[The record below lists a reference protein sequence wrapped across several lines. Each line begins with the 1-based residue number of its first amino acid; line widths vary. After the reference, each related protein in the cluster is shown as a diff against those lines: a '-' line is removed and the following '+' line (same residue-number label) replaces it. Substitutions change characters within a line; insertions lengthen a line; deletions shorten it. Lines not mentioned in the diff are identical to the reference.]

1 MLIVA
6 IANVLGMGLSPTYP
20 PPRLDPPP
28 ATQASAP
35 STGRPDTLAAWPGK
49 VQLTPF
55 QLFALAQDAVEQGD
69 YAFAENGLRALMTNP
84 DAEVRSEARFRLAM
98 LLAYQKHKLRDAAT
112 LLRQI
117 LDEKPRAVRVRI
129 ELAKIQS
136 ALGNTASAQL
146 ELRAAQAAGL
156 PPDVERDVRFF
167 MQALD
172 NHRHVGAS
180 IEATLMPDT
189 NANRATAATTIDT
202 ALGGLSLSRD
212 AQKHS
217 GLGGNVRALAYAR
230 VNVSSDVK
238 MLAQMSSA
246 ATIFPDRDFDDF
258 TLSPR
263 VGPEFSW
270 HRDRLTLLAGP
281 SWRWY
286 ATLPYTAMVTAS
298 ATWQHTLN
306 PRTQLRTDA
315 SVGSVANRLDHGQ
328 SGAQYALTLGIDRA
342 MTARMGVGVQ
352 LNTFRQTANLA
363 AYALTG
369 GGASAYAFREI
380 GHVTASL
387 NLAYSHLE
395 ADEALI
401 LFPDRRI
408 DNAVNATAAVTLRTI
423 RIANVSPIIRIRYE
437 KNHSNVE
444 IYNYNRLSGEIGFTA
459 SF

>member
-1 MLIVA
+1 
-6 IANVLGMGLSPTYP
+6 
-20 PPRLDPPP
+20 
-28 ATQASAP
+28 
-35 STGRPDTLAAWPGK
+35 
-49 VQLTPF
+49 
-55 QLFALAQDAVEQGD
+55 
-69 YAFAENGLRALMTNP
+69 
-84 DAEVRSEARFRLAM
+84 
-98 LLAYQKHKLRDAAT
+98 
-112 LLRQI
+112 LLRRI

-230 VNVSSDVK
+230 INVSGDIK
-238 MLAQMSSA
+238 MLAQLSGA
-246 ATIFPDRDFDDF
+246 ATVFPNRDFDDF
-258 TLSPR
+258 TISPR

-298 ATWQHTLN
+298 ATWQHTIT
-306 PRTQLRTDA
+306 PRTQLRTDV

-328 SGAQYALTLGIDRA
+328 SGSQYALALGLDRA
-342 MTARMGVGVQ
+342 MSARMGAGVQ
-352 LNTFRQTANLA
+352 LNTFRQNANLA

-380 GHVTASL
+380 GHVTASI

-401 LFPDRRI
+401 LFANRRI
-408 DNAVNATAAVTLRTI
+408 DNAMNATVAVTMRNI

-437 KNHSNVE
+437 K
-444 IYNYNRLSGEIGFTA
+444 IIQT
-459 SF
+459 